1 MEEKLWLR
9 PENETPF
16 EFHRDSTIDEREKRI
31 FENRKTICSY
41 AVKEGLDSIKSVEDA
56 DMLLTG
62 INAMAVENPE
72 ARKQIPPFKTLEQ
85 EQISFVNNYLTA
97 QKLFFE
103 KVDKEPYIYPE
114 LLQMVHACLTRDNLD
129 LADYEKGR
137 YRNQYSG
144 IIQIGYFEPTKG
156 EKVGYE
162 MNKALSSYAY
172 YDGKSDG
179 TLFERAAMLHAQ
191 MIRIQPFMDGNKRM
205 AGLTTNALFRLHG
218 LPVVDLCKNE
228 EESLA
233 YNNAVKTAIV
243 KRDVT
248 PLASIFMTKVLDG
261 QNKIIDTIAI
271 KEMEKVVESQDTTEK
286 ENKGDQK

>member
-156 EKVGYE
+156 EKVGYNSKFTAE
-162 MNKALSSYAY
+162 EPTKLATISIGYADGLSFASSRNGFRVIIKGHKCPVVGNVCMDNTIVKIPFDSDIKEGDIATIFGYIDDEDKHMNHGEFLT
-172 YDGKSDG
+172 KSG
-179 TLFERAAMLHAQ
+179 APIGETFARLGARI
-191 MIRIQPFMDGNKRM
+191 IRIC
-205 AGLTTNALFRLHG
+205 H
-218 LPVVDLCKNE
+218 
-228 EESLA
+228 
-233 YNNAVKTAIV
+233 Y
-243 KRDVT
+243 
-248 PLASIFMTKVLDG
+248 
-261 QNKIIDTIAI
+261 
-271 KEMEKVVESQDTTEK
+271 
-286 ENKGDQK
+286 